1 MTKRETDVAQNDL
14 DVIIETGT
22 ILMEGGAEIYRV
34 EETMRHMAAA
44 LQMTDFSAYVVNRGI
59 IA

>member
-44 LQMTDFSAYVVNRGI
+44 LRQSRHHRFWYEQARHP
-59 IA
+59 